1 MTLLVVKG
9 LGMSSSYPPGSGSAQ
24 SPYGHGQQSGYT
36 GPPTSASGSG
46 GAVVMIVIALGVVIL
61 LGLACAGA
69 AVGFLFF
76 ARASQSVA
84 RMEAQEEVMRMD
96 AMAAQSEMEAP
107 PPLEVSV
114 PPASFLPTDPQRA
127 RWSYP
132 TSPEG
137 ASGSI
142 LQQDVGT
149 WVETR
154 SDNLTMRFTEVARTN
169 EYVDLYDAQRQLS
182 VRLLA
187 DHMEWKREG
196 QEWFRGQDGSWDAPS
211 PSPPPTTIESP
222 PPTSSDSP
230 PPPNIGP
237 QQP

>member
-1 MTLLVVKG
+1 
-9 LGMSSSYPPGSGSAQ
+9 MSTNYPPGTGSAK
-24 SPYGHGQQSGYT
+24 SPYGYGQQPGYT
-36 GPPTSASGSG
+36 GPPTNSSG
-46 GAVVMIVIALGVVIL
+46 GAGATVMIIIALGVVIL

-84 RMEAQEEVMRMD
+84 SMEAETQAMRMD
-96 AMAAQSEMEAP
+96 AMSAQTEMELP
-107 PPLEVSV
+107 PMDVAITPE
-114 PPASFLPTDPQRA
+114 AFLPTDPARA
-127 RWSYP
+127 RWSFP

-142 LQQDVGT
+142 SQQDASN

-154 SDNLTMRFTEVARTN
+154 SDNRSMRFTEVARTD
-169 EYVDLYDAQRQLS
+169 EHVELFDEQRQLY

-187 DHMEWKREG
+187 DHMEWRRDG

-211 PSPPPTTIESP
+211 PSVPISPEPPSPTDVTP
-222 PPTSSDSP
+222 P
-230 PPPNIGP
+230 
-237 QQP
+237 QP

>member
-1 MTLLVVKG
+1 
-9 LGMSSSYPPGSGSAQ
+9 MSTNYPPGSGSAQ
-24 SPYGHGQQSGYT
+24 SPYGYGQQPGYT
-36 GPPTSASGSG
+36 GPPTNASGSG
-46 GAVVMIVIALGVVIL
+46 GTVVMIVIALGVVIL

-76 ARASQSVA
+76 ARASQSMEAMEAETRAMRMDEMEAVRA
-84 RMEAQEEVMRMD
+84 EMEAQAKLD
-96 AMAAQSEMEAP
+96 L
-107 PPLEVSV
+107 PLPLDVSV
-114 PPASFLPTDPQRA
+114 PPAGFTPTDPQRA

-142 LQQDVGT
+142 SQQDGGM

-154 SDNLTMRFTEVARTN
+154 SDNLTMRFTEVARTD

-187 DHMEWKREG
+187 DHMEWRKEG
-196 QEWFRGQDGSWDAPS
+196 QEWFRGQEGSWDSAAP
-211 PSPPPTTIESP
+211 PPPTNSPPP
-222 PPTSSDSP
+222 
-230 PPPNIGP
+230 
-237 QQP
+237 QP